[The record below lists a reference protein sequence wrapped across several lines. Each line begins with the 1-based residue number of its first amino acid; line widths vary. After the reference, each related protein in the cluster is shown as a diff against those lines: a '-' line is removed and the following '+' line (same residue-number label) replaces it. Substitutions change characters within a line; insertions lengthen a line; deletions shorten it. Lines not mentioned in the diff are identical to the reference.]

1 MRMADQAQRM
11 REIFQRG
18 QVFKVPRK
26 GGLPRTF
33 VVASGKG
40 GVGKTNIVVNL
51 ALILGQWGQKITI
64 LDTDLGMANV
74 DILLDLNPRFTLI
87 DVIHGRKDLRDVIL
101 RGPAN
106 VEVIPGGSGLSQI
119 VNLDRQQREQLVARF
134 STLEE
139 SGGLLLVDCSAGLS
153 HDVLSFIA
161 AADELVLVTTPE
173 PTAIT
178 DAYSIIK
185 IVNNY
190 RLHSH
195 VNLIV
200 NMVNNV
206 RDGENVFKRIKRVCE
221 NFLEIEVVFLGS
233 IEYDQSVQK
242 AVLGSFPYALQF
254 PHSRAAQCTR
264 HIARR
269 ILFGA
274 ETTEKGPLQAD
285 KKEGFLRRLLKLWR
299 MG

>member
-1 MRMADQAQRM
+1 MADQAQRM

-18 QVFKVPRK
+18 QVFKAPRK

-74 DILLDLNPRFTLI
+74 DILLDLNSRFTLI
-87 DVIHGRKDLRDVIL
+87 DVIQGRKDLHDVIL

-119 VNLDRQQREQLVARF
+119 VNLDRQQREQLIARF
-134 STLEE
+134 SALEE
-139 SGGLLLVDCSAGLS
+139 KGGLLLVDCSAGLS

-161 AADELVLVTTPE
+161 AADELILVTTPE

-178 DAYSIIK
+178 DVYSIIK

-190 RLHSH
+190 RLHTH

-200 NMVNNV
+200 NMVNNA

-221 NFLEIEVVFLGS
+221 NFLEIEVVFLGG

-242 AVLGSFPYALQF
+242 AVLSSYPYALQF
-254 PHSRAAQCTR
+254 PRSRAAQCTR

-269 ILFGA
+269 ILFGV
-274 ETTEKGPLQAD
+274 ETPEAGPLQAD

-299 MG
+299 VR